1 MEDPKLR
8 IIRNLKNPNNN
19 RKKPKNLKKGLSL
32 ETDDPN
38 KKNPNK
44 NKRVFHFKLKHLICI
59 CANDRDKTLK
69 NDLLRM

>member
-38 KKNPNK
+38 KKKPE
-44 NKRVFHFKLKHLICI
+44 
-59 CANDRDKTLK
+59 
-69 NDLLRM
+69 

>member
-8 IIRNLKNPNNN
+8 IISNLKNPNNN

-38 KKNPNK
+38 KKT
-44 NKRVFHFKLKHLICI
+44 RI
-59 CANDRDKTLK
+59 KTEGSFIS
-69 NDLLRM
+69 N